1 MSMDYQDIENMQIAL
16 YKLCVDW
23 YNSSPI
29 KEDIVFS
36 THSMFIAFS
45 LLYIGAAAETK
56 TQLEKV
62 FGFASIPE
70 RNFIKFLQSIIKQQ
84 DPTMSVTVDIVNGI
98 WASQKL
104 EFTEEYKKAI
114 TTLDCQLKNVNFG
127 NDSENIRQEINKFV
141 EEATRKVIVD
151 FLQPG
156 TISGDTIAV
165 IVNAIYFKGEWETPF
180 KIVQKKMK
188 FEGDEEVVVMKER
201 IECSA
206 VFTEKY
212 TSVSIPYVGNQYS
225 MVIIMPNNMKEFEKE
240 NMGELKE
247 YVRRTIQ
254 EFSEKRNVTIPKFKI
269 ETSFS
274 MNQQLKQL
282 GLINAFDERAD
293 FSKMAKGHF
302 CVSEAIHK
310 AVVEVDEKGTIA
322 AAATGIALM
331 RCCLPLEPPR
341 DVIINKPYFFVIIG
355 EEQYPLFFG
364 KVSHPRFK

>member
-1 MSMDYQDIENMQIAL
+1 MNYQDIENMQNAL
-16 YKLCVDW
+16 YKLCIDW
-23 YNSSPI
+23 YDSSPI

-45 LLYIGAAAETK
+45 LLYIGAASETK

-70 RNFIKFLQSIIKQQ
+70 SNFIKFLQSIIKHQE
-84 DPTMSVTVDIVNGI
+84 PTSSVTVDIVNGI
-98 WASQKL
+98 WASENL

-114 TTLDCQLKNVNFG
+114 NTLNCQLKNGNFMT
-127 NDSENIRQEINKFV
+127 NAENIRQEINKFV
-141 EEATRKVIVD
+141 EEATRKVIIE

-165 IVNAIYFKGEWETPF
+165 IVNAIYFKGEWKTPF
-180 KIVQKKMK
+180 KILPKKMK
-188 FEGDEEVVVMKER
+188 FEGDEEVIGMKER
-201 IECSA
+201 FECSA
-206 VFTEKY
+206 VFTDKY
-212 TSVSIPYVGNQYS
+212 TSVNIPYVGNKYS

-240 NMGELKE
+240 NIRELKE
-247 YVRRTIQ
+247 YVRRTVQ

-274 MNQQLKQL
+274 MNQQLKSL
-282 GLINAFDERAD
+282 GLINAFNESAD

-310 AVVEVDEKGTIA
+310 AVVEVDEKGTVA
-322 AAATGIALM
+322 AAATGIAMM

-341 DVIINKPYFFVIIG
+341 DVIINKPYFFIITG

-364 KVSHPRFK
+364 KVSHPRLE